1 MISSYPGNI
10 HVLLLFNKDDFQ
22 SLFMSDILKE
32 TKNLNEFK
40 SLHQTKIRFQTPL
53 ILRMYG
59 TLNKINLRKENRYI
73 LCNFLDQHS
82 DQIDLDE
89 NVYETNNQKT
99 LNQLFLLA
107 YNKAKEYKL
116 VEALYTE
123 YLNSI
128 DAINSK
134 IAI

>member
-1 MISSYPGNI
+1 MSGHLKSYNY
-10 HVLLLFNKDDFQ
+10 LKEFQ
-22 SLFMSDILKE
+22 SL
-32 TKNLNEFK
+32 
-40 SLHQTKIRFQTPL
+40 HQNKIRFQTPL

-59 TLNKINLRKENRYI
+59 ALNRVNMRKENRYI

-82 DQIDLDE
+82 DQIELDD
-89 NVYETNNQKT
+89 NIYETNNQKS

-107 YNKAKEYKL
+107 LNKAKEFKL
-116 VEALYTE
+116 IKALYDE

-134 IAI
+134 IVVKF